1 MSPCHKCQHICSYT
15 EHNFKQTKAWITS
28 VNFVFKIIVSKV
40 SVCLFFS
47 CLEKEVTVFRWY
59 CSAGLQKELW
69 VWPHFHCE
77 ADKDA
82 SSHTGD
88 NVLTPVNHLFPNF
101 ITLRLFSVKT
111 QSPDAEHPNSLS
123 DCLLCYIL
131 FITVLTVFPNGLR
144 PTTYLLII

>member
-1 MSPCHKCQHICSYT
+1 MSTHLFLHWAQFQADKSMNYLSEFCIQNNS
-15 EHNFKQTKAWITS
+15 FKS
-28 VNFVFKIIVSKV
+28 FS
-40 SVCLFFS
+40 LPFFS

-123 DCLLCYIL
+123 DCAIFYLLLCLLYSPMGL
-131 FITVLTVFPNGLR
+131 DQPLTCL
-144 PTTYLLII
+144 